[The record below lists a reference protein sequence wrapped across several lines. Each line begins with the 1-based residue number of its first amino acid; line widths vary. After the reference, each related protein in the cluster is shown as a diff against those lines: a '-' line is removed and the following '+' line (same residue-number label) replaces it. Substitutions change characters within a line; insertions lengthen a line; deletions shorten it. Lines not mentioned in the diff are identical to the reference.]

1 MFDIYKQ
8 PPPLPQMVY
17 PGEWDFYQNT
27 FIPDRWEIV
36 CTTNIEKPQVYML
49 ARCPA
54 TDLQLAYVDTR
65 LEDIKYVKFDFN
77 FLDSTFLLKK

>member
-1 MFDIYKQ
+1 MA
-8 PPPLPQMVY
+8 Y
-17 PGEWDFYQNT
+17 PVSKIFIKIRLSLTCEKLSVQQN
-27 FIPDRWEIV
+27 V
-36 CTTNIEKPQVYML
+36 EKPQVYML

-77 FLDSTFLLKK
+77 FLDSTFLLKLTLVE

>member
-1 MFDIYKQ
+1 
-8 PPPLPQMVY
+8 
-17 PGEWDFYQNT
+17 
-27 FIPDRWEIV
+27 
-36 CTTNIEKPQVYML
+36 ML

-77 FLDSTFLLKK
+77 LGFNFFIKKVTLVE